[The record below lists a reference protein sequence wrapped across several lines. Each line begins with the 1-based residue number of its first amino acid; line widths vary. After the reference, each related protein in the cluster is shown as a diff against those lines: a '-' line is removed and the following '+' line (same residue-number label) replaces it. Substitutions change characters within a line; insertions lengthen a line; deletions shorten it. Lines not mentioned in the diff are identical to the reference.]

1 MNDGMACEMNK
12 RDLKGMDGN
21 ILQAISGD
29 FNVTLNPNE
38 HSSESSF
45 VTNDMME
52 FKEYVCNAVK
62 EFFSFGKLL
71 GELNTTIISLIPKIS
86 TPLMVNDF
94 RPIAYCNVL
103 YKCISEVI
111 TEKIKG
117 CLDKLIN
124 MNQSAF
130 IPVFFGSINEDEQKI
145 LLSILPFIKGNLPT
159 RYLGVPLISKRL
171 GVKDCKSLIDK
182 VNSKINHWRNK
193 FLTYAGKLQLIVS
206 ILEAIYS
213 YWCFVFLLSKTVVK
227 AINRIPKNFLW
238 SQSDVSKG
246 QAKVAWKA
254 VCKPKSLGG
263 LGLKD
268 LMM

>member
-1 MNDGMACEMNK
+1 M
-12 RDLKGMDGN
+12 LKGRSQRNRIQVIHDSNG
-21 ILQAISGD
+21 QRYEGD
-29 FNVTLNPNE
+29 QKIPGP
-38 HSSESSF
+38 
-45 VTNDMME
+45 D
-52 FKEYVCNAVK
+52 VCNPVK

-94 RPIAYCNVL
+94 RPTAYCNVL

-145 LLSILPFIKGNLPT
+145 LLSILPFIKG
-159 RYLGVPLISKRL
+159 
-171 GVKDCKSLIDK
+171 
-182 VNSKINHWRNK
+182 
-193 FLTYAGKLQLIVS
+193 KLRLIVS